1 MGRAMVPSGASTGS
15 KEAIELRDGDA
26 KRYFGKG
33 VLNAVRHVNTEI
45 AKAVIGLDVDDQTL
59 IDQTMI
65 ELDGTDNKGRLGAN
79 AILAVSMASAVA
91 AAKNSNVPLYRYLGG
106 SSPMQLPT
114 PMMNVIN
121 GGAHA
126 DNNVD
131 MQEFMIIPAGRPTFR
146 EAMRCGAEVFQS
158 LKKTLSKKDFL
169 PPWVMKVVSHRTF
182 HLMSLLSR

>member
-1 MGRAMVPSGASTGS
+1 MKQIVAREIIDSRGNPTIEADVFLDSGVMGRAMVPSGASTGS

-126 DNNVD
+126 
-131 MQEFMIIPAGRPTFR
+131 
-146 EAMRCGAEVFQS
+146 
-158 LKKTLSKKDFL
+158 
-169 PPWVMKVVSHRTF
+169 
-182 HLMSLLSR
+182 